1 MLDIGIQRII
11 GLQDVRQRLSQIVES
26 DKMSHAYLFTGS
38 EGIGK
43 KAIALAMAEAVN
55 GIQNLSTLPE
65 NSTKSNKSSWR
76 KHPDI
81 HFYFPI
87 TTDVAD
93 SPNDIEITG
102 RLDLLAEDPYA
113 IIDFERRP
121 SLKSA
126 IETSNKQ
133 SFYPISYFRNVI
145 KKSCLYKPNEGKKT
159 VVIITRIERMRKES
173 ANAFLKLLEEPPPQV
188 LFLLT
193 CDYPEQLLPTITSR
207 CQTIHFRPLTVPEI
221 KSGLMQFEGLKEN
234 EAETLAKMANGN
246 YTITRFYDI
255 EALASAHEEVINFLR
270 LSYSQHAFELTN
282 IINKWHKLLSLENQV
297 ALLSLIEA
305 TLRDIYLI
313 KYTNK
318 STHINNVDQRLALEK
333 FIKNL
338 PNAKIELMIEELA
351 PARTFIKQNG
361 NFKMLFTVLSMRYA
375 KYMRGLDPIISAEQN
390 YLHQPAFQSH

>member
-1 MLDIGIQRII
+1 MLELGNQSII
-11 GLQDVRQRLSQIVES
+11 GQHDVRQRLSRILES
-26 DKMSHAYLFTGS
+26 DKMSHAYLFAGP

-55 GIQNLSTLPE
+55 GISNLSTLDD
-65 NSTKSNKSSWR
+65 NNATSNKSSWR

-81 HFYFPI
+81 HVYFPV

-93 SPNDIEITG
+93 ASNDPEILG
-102 RLDLLAEDPYA
+102 RLDLLAQDPYA

-121 SLKSA
+121 SLKSSSD
-126 IETSNKQ
+126 TSNKQ

-145 KKSCLYKPNEGKKT
+145 RKSCLYKPNEGKKT

-193 CDYPEQLLPTITSR
+193 SDYPEQLLPTITSR
-207 CQTIHFRPLTVPEI
+207 CQTIQFRPLTVSEI
-221 KSGLMQFEGLKEN
+221 KDGLIRFEGLKEN

-246 YTITRFYDI
+246 YTVTRFYDI
-255 EALASAHEEVINFLR
+255 EALASAHEEVMNFLR

-282 IINKWHKLLSLENQV
+282 IINEWQKQLSLENQV

-313 KYTNK
+313 KHTGSSRHITN
-318 STHINNVDQRLALEK
+318 TDQREALEK
-333 FIKNL
+333 FIANL
-338 PNAKIELMIEELA
+338 PHAKVEQMINELSS
-351 PARTFIKQNG
+351 ARTFIKQNG
-361 NFKMLFTVLSMRYA
+361 NFKMLFTVLSMRFA
-375 KYMRGLDPIISAEQN
+375 KYMRGLDPIISSEQN
-390 YLHQPAFQSH
+390 YLHQPAYEAF